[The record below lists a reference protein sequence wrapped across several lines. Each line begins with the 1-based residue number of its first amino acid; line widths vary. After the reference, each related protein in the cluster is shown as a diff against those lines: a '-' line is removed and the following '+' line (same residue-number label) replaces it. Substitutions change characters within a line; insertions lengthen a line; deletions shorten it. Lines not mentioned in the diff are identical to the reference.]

1 MAAPEDRFIVG
12 QEAWFYENAKFFQ
25 HVEAQLFK
33 GDIQSPQNSSFNNVR
48 INGGIYD
55 AANFFGNVGDLVLS
69 DGKGGWYWG
78 TVGYGTE
85 LQAAKFRKTSLTE
98 DINVIYANRVPIRFD
113 SEVYKTDFFTHSNTS
128 NSQRV
133 TIGNNGIYIINV
145 NIGIDNTGAG
155 DINPIAS
162 IFLNGVEVTQTRS
175 TTYSGGTAAGNDKNI
190 QIATQALLVAG
201 DYIEVYAWMDQAD
214 QTTAVNTIVNAT
226 EFSILKAATRGPQGV
241 QGLQGLQGVIG
252 IQGAQGSQGVQG
264 NQGVQGLSNQGIQGL
279 QGIQGV
285 QGTQGIQGIQ
295 GIQGP
300 LSNFQGTQG
309 TQGLQGVQGLA
320 NQGVQGTQ
328 GMQGTQGLQGIQ
340 GVQGQSNQG
349 IQGTQGIQGDQ
360 GVQGVQGT
368 QGLSNQGAQGTQ
380 GVQGDQGVQG
390 VQGVQGEQGVQGL
403 IGEQGVQ
410 GTQGTQGVQGEQGEQ
425 GVQGLQGLQGL
436 QGVQGV
442 QGQFGPVAGDPNQ
455 VVYKNPQNQPAGSE
469 NFKFY
474 EDESLVTVGEQSGAG
489 IVSATTFKGEGSQI
503 TGIVTSIIAG
513 IGIDIES
520 TQLQGKGIVEITSY
534 RPVGRTIY
542 VSMNGDDDNTGL
554 AENYPKKTI
563 KAATAIAVFGDT
575 IKVFPGTYIEENPIT
590 LAKTVSVE
598 GTELRNVVITP
609 RYPDRDLFYVNNGC
623 HITDCSFIGQ
633 SSTNGA
639 SIVSLQ
645 PLRGIAP
652 DRYFD
657 GARMVRFNLD
667 YIAKESVGFL
677 TSGFSGFAGNHRE
690 QDAARLIDS
699 NTSFIAAESV
709 GFLTSP
715 LGYNFSLDGSTYE
728 NCKEDIVSIMDAV
741 AKDLKANSNR
751 NSIGAGYSYFNSF
764 GSLIHITG
772 IATQQATIA
781 ALDYAAGISSY
792 VINNQSL
799 PTSYQSGVG
808 SISQTLNNSVILVS
822 GGCVSV
828 GTTIGQLVGIVTNM
842 IGAASTLTAPPV
854 RYGVNLDSEDCA
866 DDIKNIYK
874 AVCFDITRG
883 GNSKCVTAGR
893 TYFDENFNLIPS
905 ILKNPQEVQQTIAT
919 LDYSFNI
926 ARSVVNNCTWGGYP
940 VGLGTTV
947 VNAVYDA
954 NTGLTTITAINHG
967 FIKDDPIK
975 ISGLLYECDN
985 GSPGFAI
992 TVSTATY
999 DRITGISTITLSQP
1013 LDIVSGN
1020 RVRLQDLVFVCDSGG
1035 GPSTASYPSGNLGY
1049 DFTVLD
1055 VIDPPPSTTRRFA
1068 TKFTVNVGTSTLDHT
1083 YVSGGTVKRL
1093 YTPIFGV
1100 STAFY
1105 DRTTGIT
1112 TVTAVGLGTTTGPAL
1127 YIEPGQ
1133 KVKLENL
1140 VFVCDSGG
1148 GPATAYYPSGNLG
1161 YDFKVISTTDDRY
1174 VDAANLIEAN
1184 RNEIVD
1190 KSLAAIAVAYPDFYY
1205 PNDLQTT
1212 RFSRYKDSYR
1222 LIQQNREEIINTS
1235 WNNTV
1240 SVYPGISTTEGKC
1253 KRDLGYFVDAV
1264 STDVFTGGN
1273 TYTIQFTK
1281 KYFDGAGN
1289 PISNGL
1295 VGEVTESVYAFNQA
1309 RDLMKLAITNNLTV
1323 RDLTITADPGTGIN
1337 TSTAS
1342 CANVQQ
1348 TINTLVSIA
1357 TTTITN
1363 GSLILVNNIRINNGI
1378 FAAGENKCRRD
1389 LGYIVDALTK
1399 DVKYGTNKHIRE
1411 ATRAYFTATGSP
1423 ISNGLVGETAQSIVG
1438 FHSVRDYAK
1447 LAITN
1452 QLNNR
1457 DLSIIADPIT
1467 GSNTSPSSC
1476 ADVQSNI
1483 DNLVGILTT
1492 TVGLGTLSSFPT
1504 LYVSNKVKVN
1514 VGVSTLDHIYVTGG
1528 TVTANYTTKTFPDGT
1543 YNYIFP
1549 VKSVVGPNTF
1559 TFVGG
1564 KAVLPHTYVSG
1575 GTVQKYSNFQSDFTQ
1590 VKDMSMQVDPE
1601 TGYNDAINSCS
1612 NVISAIRSCVGV
1624 VTTIVGLGSTSNISI
1639 TYPGNA
1645 GYGFTDVI
1653 GVSSA
1658 IYEEDTGKTTITSP
1672 GLVVRKG
1679 DPIELKDLVFSCNS
1693 GIITSTQKFPS
1704 GRYGY
1709 EFQVDKVY
1717 QDGSFD
1723 IYVGT
1728 STLPHTYVSG
1738 GTVVNRSVPVSFAT
1752 YDNITGITTITAPG
1766 AYVKVG
1772 EFVSIRDLEFVC
1784 TSGAGTTTIY
1794 PTSNT
1799 GYDFTVLDV
1808 IGYGTT
1814 FVVNVGPTIR
1824 PHQYLTGGVVIPQY
1838 SKGVGPITQGPYVRN
1853 ATNFVP
1859 ASIGM
1864 KVDGIDAEPGDQDDI
1879 GVTGTMSVDSYT
1891 QYNQGGIGVSITNGA
1906 YSQLVSIFTICDDIA
1921 IYTAA
1926 GGQCD
1931 LTNSNSSFG
1940 NFGLVSVGIGDQ
1952 TSKSIYRYTGNTISD
1967 ALVDQD
1973 VIVVAGVGTYRPYDG
1988 QALYFG
1994 EVYYTVL
2001 RIDVTDGGS
2010 GYIFPPNVII
2020 TPPDGP
2026 NGIPAE
2032 GSANIDEAGRV
2043 TSVDVISTGAQ
2054 YITPPI
2060 ISFSPVGG
2068 LGSGAAATTVL
2079 APIYYAIQSA
2089 TKPVAGI
2096 STIVLLSNLNSTV
2109 SAGTTVY
2116 FSRVSL
2122 QITSSHSFEWVGS
2135 GVNINSAKPALGG
2148 VTIQENEVVQ
2158 EEGGIIVYTST
2169 DQGGNFKIG
2178 DDVTINQV
2186 TGTIT
2191 GRAFSQSLLNTV
2203 TPLIIALGK

>member
-12 QEAWFYENAKFFQ
+12 QEAWFYENAKFFEE
-25 HVEAQLFK
+25 VEARLFK
-33 GDIQSPQNSSFNNVR
+33 GDIQSPENSTFNNVR
-48 INGGIYD
+48 VNGGIYD
-55 AANFFGNVGDLVLS
+55 ASNFSGSFGDLVLS
-69 DGKGGWYWG
+69 DGQGGWFWG

-85 LQAAKFRKTSLTE
+85 AQAAKFRKTSLTE
-98 DINVIYANRVPIRFD
+98 DINVTYANRVAIRFD
-113 SEVYKTDFFTHSNTS
+113 AEVYKTGFFTHSNS
-128 NSQRV
+128 VNPQRV
-133 TIGNNGIYIINV
+133 TVSNNGIYLINI
-145 NIGIDNTGAG
+145 NIGIDNTGAAEV
-155 DINPIAS
+155 NPVAA

-190 QIATQALLVAG
+190 QIATQALLSDG
-201 DYIEVYAWMDQAD
+201 DYLEVYAWMDQAD
-214 QTTAVNTIVNAT
+214 QATAVNTIVNAT
-226 EFSILKAATRGPQGV
+226 EFSIIKAATRGPQGV
-241 QGLQGLQGVIG
+241 QGLQGLQGV
-252 IQGAQGSQGVQG
+252 QGRQGVQGPQGVQGLQGLQGLSNQGVQGNQGTQGLQGSQGVQG
-264 NQGVQGLSNQGIQGL
+264 
-279 QGIQGV
+279 
-285 QGTQGIQGIQ
+285 TQ

-309 TQGLQGVQGLA
+309 TQGLQGIQGLE
-320 NQGVQGTQ
+320 NQGVQGNQ
-328 GMQGTQGLQGIQ
+328 GLQGLQGLQGTQGLQGL
-340 GVQGQSNQG
+340 SNQG
-349 IQGTQGIQGDQ
+349 IQGTQGTQGDQ
-360 GVQGVQGT
+360 GVQGLQGL

-380 GVQGDQGVQG
+380 GTQGTQGDQGVQG
-390 VQGVQGEQGVQGL
+390 LQGLSNQGVQGSQGLQGDQGVQGTQGL
-403 IGEQGVQ
+403 QGEQGVQ
-410 GTQGTQGVQGEQGEQ
+410 GTQG
-425 GVQGLQGLQGL
+425 L
-436 QGVQGV
+436 QGV

-455 VVYKNPQNQPAGSE
+455 VVYKDGNNQPAGSE

-474 EDESLVTVGEQSGAG
+474 ENESLVTVGEQSGAG
-489 IVSATTFKGEGSQI
+489 IVSATTFKGEGSQL
-503 TGIVTSIIAG
+503 TGIVTSIVPG

-520 TQLQGKGIVEITSY
+520 TQPNGKGIVEITSY

-542 VSMNGDDDNTGL
+542 VSMNGDDNNTGL
-554 AENYPKKTI
+554 AENYPKRTI
-563 KAATAIAVFGDT
+563 KAASSVAVFGDT

-598 GTELRNVVITP
+598 GTELRNVVVTP
-609 RYPDRDLFYVNNGC
+609 KYPDRDLFYVNNGC

-633 SSTNGA
+633 NSRKGA
-639 SIVSLQ
+639 AMVSLQ
-645 PLRGIAP
+645 PLRGISE
-652 DRYFD
+652 DRYLD

-667 YIAKESVGFL
+667 YIARESVGFL
-677 TSGFSGFAGNHRE
+677 TSGFSGFAGGHRE
-690 QDAARLIDS
+690 QDAARLIDV
-699 NTSFIAAESV
+699 NTRFIAAEAV

-715 LGYNFSLDGSTYE
+715 TGYNFTLNNSDYT
-728 NCKEDIVSIMDAV
+728 NCKEDVVSIMDAV

-751 NSIGAGYSYFNSF
+751 NSIGAGFSYFNSS
-764 GSLIHITG
+764 GGLIHITG

-781 ALDYAAGISSY
+781 ALDYAAGISTF
-792 VINNQSL
+792 VINNLPL

-808 SISQTLNNSVILVS
+808 SVTQTFNNSVILVA
-822 GGCVSV
+822 GGCVGV
-828 GTTIGQLVGIVTNM
+828 GTTIRQLVGIVTNM
-842 IGAASTLTAPPV
+842 IGIGTTAAPAV
-854 RYGVNLDSEDCA
+854 RYGVNLNSKDCA
-866 DDIKNIYK
+866 DDVKSVWK
-874 AVCFDITRG
+874 AVIFDITRG
-883 GNSKCVTAGR
+883 GNSKCVAAGR
-893 TYFDENFNLIPS
+893 SYFDENFNLIPS

-926 ARSVVNNCTWGGYP
+926 ARAVINNCTWGGYP
-940 VGLGTTV
+940 VGLGTNVT
-947 VNAVYDA
+947 NAVYDA

-967 FIKDDPIK
+967 LTKDDPVK
-975 ISGLLYECDN
+975 ITDLLFECAS
-985 GSPGFAI
+985 GSPGFPVA
-992 TVSTATY
+992 VSTATY
-999 DRITGISTITLSQP
+999 DRTTGITTITLSKP

-1020 RVRLQDLVFVCDSGG
+1020 RVSLQDLVFVCDSGG

-1049 DFTVLD
+1049 DFTVID
-1055 VIDPPPSTTRRFA
+1055 VIEPPPSTTRRFA
-1068 TKFTVNVGTSTLDHT
+1068 TKFTVNVGISTLDHT

-1161 YDFKVISTTDDRY
+1161 YDFKVISTADDRY
-1174 VDAANLIEAN
+1174 VDAANLIDTN
-1184 RNEIVD
+1184 KNEIVD
-1190 KSLAAIAVAYPDFYY
+1190 KSLAAIAVSFPDFYY

-1212 RFSRYKDSYR
+1212 RFSRFKDSYR
-1222 LIQQNREEIINTS
+1222 LIQLNRQEIINTA
-1235 WNNTV
+1235 WTNTV
-1240 SVYPGISTTEGKC
+1240 TVYPGISTTQTKC

-1295 VGEVTESVYAFNQA
+1295 VGEITESVYAFNQA
-1309 RDLMKLAITNNLTV
+1309 RDLMKLAITNNLTTK
-1323 RDLTITADPGTGIN
+1323 DLTITADPGIGTNI
-1337 TSTAS
+1337 STAS

-1357 TTTITN
+1357 TTALSN
-1363 GSLILVNNIRINNGI
+1363 GSLTNVNKIRINNGV

-1389 LGYIVDALTK
+1389 LGYIVDALVK

-1411 ATRAYFTATGSP
+1411 ATRAYFTAAGVP
-1423 ISNGLVGETAQSIVG
+1423 ISNGLVGETSQSIVG

-1457 DLSIIADPIT
+1457 DLSITADPLT
-1467 GSNTSPSSC
+1467 GFNTSPSSC

-1492 TVGLGTLSSFPT
+1492 TVGLGTIGASFPT
-1504 LYVSNKVKVN
+1504 LYVSNKFKVN

-1543 YNYIFP
+1543 FNYIFP

-1564 KAVLPHTYVSG
+1564 KTVLPHTYVSG
-1575 GTVQKYSNFQSDFTQ
+1575 GTVQKYSNFQFEFNQ
-1590 VKDMSMQVDPE
+1590 VKDMSMQADPD
-1601 TGYNDAINSCS
+1601 TGYNDVINSCA
-1612 NVISAIRSCVGV
+1612 NVASAMRSCIGI
-1624 VTTIVGLGSTSNISI
+1624 VTTIVGLGSTSRI
-1639 TYPGNA
+1639 TTSYPGNA
-1645 GYGFTDVI
+1645 GYGFTDVV

-1658 IYEEDTGKTTITSP
+1658 IYEEDTGKTTITAP
-1672 GLVVRKG
+1672 GLIVRKG
-1679 DPIELKDLVFSCNS
+1679 DPIELKDLVFSCSS
-1693 GIITSTQKFPS
+1693 GLTTSTQKFPS
-1704 GRYGY
+1704 GRYGF

-1717 QDGSFD
+1717 QDGSFEV
-1723 IYVGT
+1723 YVGT

-1738 GTVVNRSVPVSFAT
+1738 GTIINRSIPVSFAT
-1752 YDNITGITTITAPG
+1752 YDHLTGVTTITAPG
-1766 AYVKVG
+1766 AYVNTG

-1784 TSGAGTTTIY
+1784 TSGAATTTIY
-1794 PTSNT
+1794 PTVNT
-1799 GYDFTVLDV
+1799 GYDFEVLDV
-1808 IGYGTT
+1808 IGYGST
-1814 FVVNVGPTIR
+1814 FVVNVGPTVR
-1824 PHQYLTGGVVIPQY
+1824 PHYYLTGGVVVPQY

-1859 ASIGM
+1859 DSIGM

-1906 YSQLVSIFTICDDIA
+1906 YSQLVSIFTICNDIA
-1921 IYTAA
+1921 IYTGQ

-1940 NFGLVSVGIGDQ
+1940 RLGLVSIGVGDQ
-1952 TSKSIYRYTGNTISD
+1952 STKSIYRYTGNIVSD

-1973 VIVVAGVGTYRPYDG
+1973 VVVVSGVGTYRPYDG
-1988 QALYFG
+1988 QAIYFG
-1994 EVYYTVL
+1994 ELYYTVL
-2001 RIDVTDGGS
+2001 RIDMLDGGS
-2010 GYIFPPNVII
+2010 GYIAEPQVII
-2020 TPPDGP
+2020 SPPEGP
-2026 NGIPAE
+2026 NGILAE
-2032 GSANIDEAGRV
+2032 GSANFSNGRV
-2043 TSVDVISTGAQ
+2043 TSIDVISSGNQ
-2054 YITPPI
+2054 YRNPPT
-2060 ISFSPVGG
+2060 ISIVGG
-2068 LGSGAAATTVL
+2068 GGVGAAATAVL
-2079 APIYYAIQSA
+2079 APIYYAVQSA
-2089 TKPVAGI
+2089 TLPVAGI
-2096 STIVLLSNLNSTV
+2096 STIVLLSNLNNTV

-2122 QITSSHSFEWVGS
+2122 QITSSHSFEWVGA
-2135 GVNINSAKPALGG
+2135 GNNINAAKPALGG
-2148 VTIQENEVVQ
+2148 VTIQDNEVVQ
-2158 EEGGIIVYTST
+2158 EEGGIVVYTST

-2203 TPLIIALGK
+2203 TPLIIALGR